1 MSEEPTEPTAA
12 AGTAGIDDGEDH
24 HPKGTMAILLVFLA
38 ATALM
43 WSLSYFLLIER
54 G

>member
-12 AGTAGIDDGEDH
+12 AGIEDGEDH